1 MSSSSILTAGL
12 FLLASAAAP
21 AFAEPTLPAGWTAPA
36 VEARPLAPQ
45 AGPECCGFDWL
56 RTVSRPARGARV
68 PVAFD
73 VEALPVTAAL
83 ASIPKELSDDARAAA
98 ELFIA
103 DGRGKTRAAWTTDG
117 GIDVRVSVRDRRAGR
132 IMVGAMRWQ
141 AFGAQSEGGARI
153 RCGEGE
159 RFSALRFQSLRPGP
173 GKTLHFEETRGL
185 FDRQACRGWV
195 TSELHVDAVPLREGL
210 VYAYRTHCAD
220 CVEGPRDV
228 LHVITPDFNLS
239 ATPKG
244 VVRGW
249 DDKSLP
255 FNTHEVPYG
264 PGLAG
269 AFAGGTGDFTYGAA
283 FLRWRTTGAVPPTD
297 DDFFFIGVDVSQAV
311 SESHPTALL
320 TIL

>member
-1 MSSSSILTAGL
+1 MRSLIPAAGL

-21 AFAEPTLPAGWTAPA
+21 AFAEPTLPVGWTAPK
-36 VEARPLAPQ
+36 VDARPVTSAP
-45 AGPECCGFDWL
+45 APECCGFAWM
-56 RTVSRPARGARV
+56 RMISRSPRAARAPA
-68 PVAFD
+68 PFD
-73 VEALPVTAAL
+73 VEALPVTSPIAP
-83 ASIPKELSDDARAAA
+83 IPKTVPDDARAAA

-103 DGRGKTRAAWTTDG
+103 DGRGKTRSSWTTDG

-132 IMVGAMRWQ
+132 ITLGAMRWHG
-141 AFGAQSEGGARI
+141 FGAQSEGGAKL

-159 RFSALRFQSLRPGP
+159 RFSTLRFQSLRPGP

-220 CVEGPRDV
+220 CGEGERDV
-228 LHVITPDFNLS
+228 LHVITPDFQLQ

-244 VVRGW
+244 VASGF

-255 FNTHEVPYG
+255 FNTHEVPFG

-269 AFAGGTGDFTYGAA
+269 AFAGVTGDFTYGAA

-297 DDFFFIGVDVSQAV
+297 SDVFFIGVDVSQAV
-311 SESHPTALL
+311 SEPHPTALL
-320 TIL
+320 TVF